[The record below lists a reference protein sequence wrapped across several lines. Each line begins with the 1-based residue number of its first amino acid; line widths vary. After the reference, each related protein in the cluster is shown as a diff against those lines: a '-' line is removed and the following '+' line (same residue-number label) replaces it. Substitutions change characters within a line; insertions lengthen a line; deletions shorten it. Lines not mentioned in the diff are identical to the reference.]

1 MKKLFLCLSLM
12 LVLSG
17 CATIL
22 PWKKSDKAK
31 QKRTEF
37 SQKKKEIEKI
47 KNDDTLYVGE
57 GIAQITNTSAEA
69 IKEAKERARGELTKT
84 IKVKIEA
91 TIEDIIGK
99 NARKSY
105 ELFESKTK
113 SYSKMVLTDIPPGK
127 YFLNYPTAKSVTYL
141 LWVSKEKYEE
151 NVRQDMESWL
161 ASVKKIYKMAKKNEE
176 VGDFAA
182 AKKGYGKTIEM
193 CRDIGMV
200 SVPTDATSE
209 LENILI
215 NSESNLIRISMKD
228 ANDFRKRGEFYEA
241 LETYFKLYGKAKES
255 SPEILPK
262 IKLKV
267 KELLQKVSAKIESV
281 FIDCVDKSCNS
292 LTVETY
298 AREKAR
304 KKILSGIALKF
315 TIEKGKGLLN
325 STLSREG
332 AKECIG
338 LLTGKDGIAQCFV
351 ISMPDEA
358 VTISVKPDLRE
369 YLGGDFLKLLEANS
383 KLVEEMEISYFI
395 ENLNKSVEGKTLTR
409 TWYPETTTEREEP
422 YDFVERWRKAWQGG
436 INSFEEYIN
445 CYSEDFRSDKG
456 ENIFVW
462 RRKKRKFAHRN
473 IEIEITEF
481 RKKELENNQI
491 EITFTQHYISGE
503 HIDLGEKTLRI
514 KPAGGSWKIY
524 FEGWTSLKES
534 IVNEKESMPSFQ
546 GAPSF
551 IDEDEIKAFLQDW
564 KSSWEKSV
572 GRNADFNRYISC
584 YSRDFTTQKKGRS
597 MDFNDWRSYK
607 QRLSRKYDWISIEI
621 ENIKITPS
629 QDLMRVEFTQTYRS
643 SGYFDKC
650 RKILLLRKE
659 AGNWKITYEY
669 AK

>member
-1 MKKLFLCLSLM
+1 MKKLSLCLSL
-12 LVLSG
+12 VLFLFG

-22 PWKKSDKAK
+22 PWKKSDRAK

-37 SQKKKEIEKI
+37 LQKKKEIEKI

-127 YFLNYPTAKSVTYL
+127 YFLDYPTAKSVTYL

-151 NVRQDMESWL
+151 NVRKDMESRL
-161 ASVKKIYKMAKKNEE
+161 ASVRKIYKMAKKNERM
-176 VGDFAA
+176 GDFAA
-182 AKKGYGKTIEM
+182 AKKRYGKTIAM
-193 CRDIGMV
+193 CRDIGMAI
-200 SVPTDATSE
+200 VPTDATSE

-215 NSESNLIRISMKD
+215 NSESNLIRILMKD
-228 ANDFRKRGEFYEA
+228 ANNFQEKGKFYEA

-255 SPEILPK
+255 FPEILPE

-281 FIDCVDKSCNS
+281 FIECVDKSFTS

-298 AREKAR
+298 AREKTR
-304 KKILSGIALKF
+304 KKILSGILLKF
-315 TIEKGKGLLN
+315 TVEKGKGLLN
-325 STLSREG
+325 STLSQED
-332 AKECIG
+332 AKECID
-338 LLTGKDGIAQCFV
+338 LLTGRDGIAQCFV

-369 YLGGDFLKLLEANS
+369 YLGGEFLKLLEANS
-383 KLVEEMEISYFI
+383 KLVEEMEISYLI
-395 ENLNKSVEGKTLTR
+395 GNLNKTVKGKVLTR
-409 TWYPETTTEREEP
+409 TWYPETATEREEP
-422 YDFVERWRKAWQGG
+422 YDFVEKWRKAWQGG
-436 INSFEEYIN
+436 INSFEEYSN
-445 CYSEDFRSDKG
+445 CYSEDFHSDKE
-456 ENIFVW
+456 ENILAW
-462 RRKKRKFAHRN
+462 RQKKRKFAHRN

-481 RKKELENNQI
+481 RKEELENNQI

-514 KPAGGSWKIY
+514 KPAGASWKIY

-534 IVNEKESMPSFQ
+534 TVNEEESMPSFQ
-546 GAPSF
+546 GASLF
-551 IDEDEIKAFLQDW
+551 TDEDGIKEFLKDW
-564 KSSWEKSV
+564 KSFWEKSI
-572 GRNADFNRYISC
+572 RSNSDFDRYISC

-597 MDFNDWRSYK
+597 MNLNDWKSYK
-607 QRLSRKYDWISIEI
+607 QKLSRKYDWIRIEI
-621 ENIKITPS
+621 DNIKITPS

-643 SGYFDKC
+643 SGHSDKC
-650 RKILLLRKE
+650 RKILLLKRE
-659 AGNWKITYEY
+659 SGGWKITYEY
-669 AK
+669 TK